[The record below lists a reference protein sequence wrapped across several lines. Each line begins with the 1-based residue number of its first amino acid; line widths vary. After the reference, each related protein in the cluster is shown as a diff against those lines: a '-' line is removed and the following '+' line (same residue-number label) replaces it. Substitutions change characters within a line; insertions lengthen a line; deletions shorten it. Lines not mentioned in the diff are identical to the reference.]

1 MKFFLRLHLF
11 TRSAGPVAAT
21 IFQRKFLKAIVCA
34 TLCLFIV
41 SCDEDMT
48 KKGALVPKTVDEDKS
63 LPSLSVNG
71 TQLHVETY
79 GNRNDPLLIVLHG
92 GPGADYRSMLKV
104 QELAKQGFYVVFY
117 DQRGSGLSK
126 RESRGHYEGRDIVQL
141 FIDDL
146 DALIDHF
153 HIAPRQ
159 KIFLLGHSWG
169 AMLATAYINQ
179 NPYKISGAILAEPG
193 GLTWKQTE
201 DYLERSNKIK
211 FFSEA
216 LNDATFVEQIFA
228 GRSEHEVLDYK
239 ASFFSTYENA
249 PGNTIGNPSNYPFWR
264 NGAVVFSETI
274 DYAEDR
280 GFDFTTNL
288 DKFTPPILFLYSE
301 KNKAYGLGWADK
313 VAAPYPNSEIALIKG
328 AGHEM
333 IYFAWDNFYPLAV
346 SYLNQM
352 K

>member
-1 MKFFLRLHLF
+1 MIFLSRRHLF
-11 TRSAGPVAAT
+11 N
-21 IFQRKFLKAIVCA
+21 KLLKLEFDFSRVILKSL
-34 TLCLFIV
+34 LCIALCFCVV

-48 KKGALVPKTVDEDKS
+48 KKGALVPKTVNEDKT
-63 LPSLSVNG
+63 LPSLNING

-79 GNRNDPLLIVLHG
+79 GNKNDPMLVVLHG
-92 GPGADYRSMLKV
+92 GPGADYRSMLQV
-104 QELAKQGFYVVFY
+104 RELAALGFFVVFY

-126 RESRGHYEGRDIVQL
+126 RESRNHYQGTAVVQL

-146 DALIDHF
+146 DAIIDYF
-153 HIAPRQ
+153 QSSPRQ
-159 KIFLLGHSWG
+159 KVFLLGHSWG

-193 GLTWKQTE
+193 GLSWKQTE
-201 DYLERSNKIK
+201 EYLERSNKIK

-216 LNDATFVEQIFA
+216 LNDATFPEQIFA
-228 GRSEHEVLDYK
+228 GRSEHEILDYK

-274 DYAEDR
+274 DYAEEH

-301 KNKAYGLGWADK
+301 KNKAYGLKWADK
-313 VAAPYPNSEIALIKG
+313 VAAPYPNSEIAMVRG

-333 IYFAWDNFYPLAV
+333 IYFAWDNFYPLAK